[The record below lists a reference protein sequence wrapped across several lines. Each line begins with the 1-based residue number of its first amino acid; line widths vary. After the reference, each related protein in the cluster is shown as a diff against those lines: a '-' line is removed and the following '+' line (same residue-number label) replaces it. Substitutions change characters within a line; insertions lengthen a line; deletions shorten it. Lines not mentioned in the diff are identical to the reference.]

1 MTAIG
6 GIEAFANVLGAIV
19 FAVTAVLAFRD
30 SIRLSGS
37 TWVRIPLVLVVLG
50 LAGRGLFSLLVT

>member
-1 MTAIG
+1 MYLQDTFGFEWRTA
-6 GIEAFANVLGAIV
+6 GITLTHVP
-19 FAVTAVLAFRD
+19 VLAFRD